1 MCGVWASSCSEE
13 DYEGFNGEHRWNQY
27 YCPEYSGAEAKVW
40 RMISGELIGNKKKAK
55 KKVRKKRGWG
65 GGEGGKSPCSLQSEG
80 IDALQWWGCR
90 GNSSQSLLSWL
101 AGIVKMA
108 QVMCCV
114 QLFRSSYSTV
124 RDLARPIIQGTK
136 AVLLDMDYCNCI
148 SSPLCEY

>member
-1 MCGVWASSCSEE
+1 MESECPAVRRRITRALME
-13 DYEGFNGEHRWNQY
+13 STDGISTIVRSILGQRLKCEGWSVESWLERG
-27 YCPEYSGAEAKVW
+27 G
-40 RMISGELIGNKKKAK
+40 KKKKGK
-55 KKVRKKRGWG
+55 KERRGK
-65 GGEGGKSPCSLQSEG
+65 KSPCSLKSKG
-80 IDALQWWGCR
+80 IDAVQWWGCR

-114 QLFRSSYSTV
+114 QLFRGSYRTV